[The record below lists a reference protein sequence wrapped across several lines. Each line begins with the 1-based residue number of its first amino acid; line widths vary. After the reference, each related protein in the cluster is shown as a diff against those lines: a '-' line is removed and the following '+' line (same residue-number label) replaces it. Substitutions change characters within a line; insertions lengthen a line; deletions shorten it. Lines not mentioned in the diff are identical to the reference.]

1 MRATGQEQGVLLM
14 PVLKVFLP
22 RIAHPGTSE
31 GVEVVFVGEQTEL
44 VVSRALG
51 SD

>member
-1 MRATGQEQGVLLM
+1 MRAAGQEQGVPLM
-14 PVLKVFLP
+14 LVLKVFLP

-31 GVEVVFVGEQTEL
+31 GVVVSAEAKTTR
-44 VVSRALG
+44 VVSRVLD